1 MRGGSSRWQVGAAIG
16 SAFEAIGL
24 QLYQWRRALET
35 WLVIIPI
42 EFVMRLWY
50 RLDPRIY
57 AESLRIKRVTEGNSV
72 RKTNRYV
79 IFALYA
85 NAPLPSFTLNII
97 DAIEKSPL
105 NLVIVSNARLDPYLR
120 AELTD
125 KCHLLIERTNLGRD
139 FGAYKDGISALMR
152 REGDIGRLILLNDSM
167 FFFKRGLDK
176 LVAALDGAQEFI
188 GLTEVFEIHYHI
200 QSFMLSFGPAVVRSS
215 AFRKFWRKYRPIST
229 RRWSIHKGEVALSRT
244 LTKAGF
250 RPYILYQAAQLIP
263 HLRTRPIRD
272 VLESVRLLPSV
283 CRKPLYREFDAII
296 GGENA
301 SVAEFE
307 AISQGVRSVVAPGT
321 GGRLSN
327 LPDMGAQ
334 LDTMDRWSFEIFAN
348 KLIATIAQRNQAH
361 VGGFLFMKYLGLP
374 VIKRDIFYREVYSL
388 EEIYRILSDFNE
400 PLRDEAMSDLRR
412 GGTAAHLRGF
422 TWLLY
427 SHGSI

>member
-1 MRGGSSRWQVGAAIG
+1 MSNGIGRRGIWAAIG
-16 SAFEAIGL
+16 SAFEAVGFR
-24 QLYQWRRALET
+24 LYRLRRTLET
-35 WLVIIPI
+35 WFIIIPI
-42 EFVMRLWY
+42 EGLMRVWLH
-50 RLDPRIY
+50 LDARVY
-57 AESLRIKRVTEGNSV
+57 FEGLRVRRVTDGNIGLKS
-72 RKTNRYV
+72 NRYV
-79 IFALYA
+79 ILALYA
-85 NAPLPSFTLNII
+85 NAPLPAFTTNVI

-120 AELTD
+120 AELAD
-125 KCHLLIERTNLGRD
+125 KCHLLIERANLGRD
-139 FGAYKDGISALMR
+139 FGAYKDGISVLMR

-167 FFFKRGLDK
+167 FFFQRGLDK
-176 LVAALDGAQEFI
+176 LVAALDGKEDFI
-188 GLTEVFEIHYHI
+188 GLTEVFQFHYHV
-200 QSFMLSFGPAVVRSS
+200 QSFMLSFGPAVIRSA
-215 AFRKFWRKYRPIST
+215 AFRKFWRRYRPIST
-229 RRWSIHKGEVALSRT
+229 RRWSIHNGEVALSRR

-263 HLRTRPIRD
+263 HLRTRPIRE
-272 VLESVRLLPSV
+272 VLESVRFLPAV

-296 GGENA
+296 GTENA

-307 AISQGVRSVVAPGT
+307 AISQGVRTVAPGAPA
-321 GGRLSN
+321 RLPN

-374 VIKRDIFYREVYSL
+374 AIKRDIFFREVYSL

-400 PLRDEAMSDLRR
+400 PLRDEVMADLRR
-412 GGTAAHLRGF
+412 GGTAMHFRGLK
-422 TWLLY
+422 WLLY